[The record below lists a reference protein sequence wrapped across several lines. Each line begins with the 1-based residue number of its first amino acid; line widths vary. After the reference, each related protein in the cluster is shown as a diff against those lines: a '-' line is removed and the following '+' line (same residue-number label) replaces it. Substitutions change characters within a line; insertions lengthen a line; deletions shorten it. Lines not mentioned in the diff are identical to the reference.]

1 MNQAET
7 NNFLVALI
15 DKLTPLNNEWR
26 LTNDAIRKIEIM
38 WSIGKEIDN
47 AIKISN
53 FGFDQLLRTIYDPHG
68 KKMSYITRDLLSY
81 SHRVY
86 TFFPSTDVIKEKL
99 KGLTSYT
106 LFREAFPLITNEK
119 YKLSDD
125 DKQAIISLITNP
137 KSSPKTV
144 QSKLKKMKQDIRPI
158 KNTRNTKSDQ
168 YNLESEWLAGLREE
182 IIAYYKNNDELDIRS
197 FPLTTED
204 AEVLKTI
211 ILAIAFDK
219 LPEGI
224 NTAIIDNSNIKQLS
238 IIASAKTEDK
248 ARFKKWGFDTY
259 ALMTLAEMIN
269 VLSDTNKYYFVRQ
282 KILTKAK

>member
-26 LTNDAIRKIEIM
+26 LTKNAIRKIEIM
-38 WSIGKEIDN
+38 WSIGKELDN
-47 AIKISN
+47 AIKTSD

-81 SHRVY
+81 SHRIY
-86 TFFPSTDVIKEKL
+86 THFASTNVINEKL

-106 LFREAFPLITNEK
+106 LFREAFPLITNDK
-119 YKLSDD
+119 YKLSGDQ
-125 DKQAIISLITNP
+125 KQAIIILITDP

-158 KNTRNTKSDQ
+158 KNTRSTKSDQ
-168 YNLESEWLAGLREE
+168 YNPESKWLAGLREE
-182 IIAYYKNNDELDIRS
+182 IVSYYKSNDELDIGS
-197 FPLTTED
+197 FPLTPED
-204 AEVLKTI
+204 AEVLKAI

-224 NTAIIDNSNIKQLS
+224 NPETISNSNIKQLS
-238 IIASAKTEDK
+238 MIASAKTEDK

-269 VLSDTNKYYFVRQ
+269 VLSDTDKYYFVRQ
-282 KILTKAK
+282 KILAQTK

>member
-1 MNQAET
+1 MNQTET

-26 LTNDAIRKIEIM
+26 LTNNAIRKIEIM
-38 WSIGKEIDN
+38 WSIGKELDN
-47 AIKISN
+47 AIQTSD
-53 FGFDQLLRTIYDPHG
+53 FGFDKLLRTIYDPHG

-86 TFFPSTDVIKEKL
+86 TYFESTDVIKKKL
-99 KGLTSYT
+99 RGLTSYT

-125 DKQAIISLITNP
+125 QKQAIVSLITNP

-144 QSKLKKMKQDIRPI
+144 QSRLKKMKQDIRPI

-168 YNLESEWLAGLREE
+168 YNHESQWLAELREE
-182 IIAYYKNNDELDIRS
+182 IISYYKNNDDLDISS
-197 FPLTTED
+197 FPLTTEE
-204 AEVLKTI
+204 AETLKAI
-211 ILAIAFDK
+211 ILAIAYDK

-224 NTAIIDNSNIKQLS
+224 DSKTINNSDIKQLS
-238 IIASAKTEDK
+238 IIANAKTEDK

-269 VLSDTNKYYFVRQ
+269 VLSDTSKYYFVRQ
-282 KILTKAK
+282 KILAQAK